1 MDLLTKYVVYEKI
14 SLTGECNNTIGV
26 KIRGMYDNIKDAE
39 NAFNKFKEIRTNTFM
54 DTLTSFHSK
63 FSIKY
68 NYT

>member
-14 SLTGECNNTIGV
+14 SLTSECNNTIGV

-39 NAFNKFKEIRTNTFM
+39 NAFNKLKEIRTNTFM